1 MRIHQVYTLIEA
13 AGWPMWLLLA
23 CSVVGLAIVL
33 APSYLVRKSRIVP
46 THIRQLAQDLAQ
58 QSTPNIESLER
69 LRQRPLG
76 QLYAAL
82 IQQRDQPA
90 PVREEIAA
98 EIGQSIS
105 FALNRFL
112 PALGTIAVIAPL
124 LGLFGTVIG
133 MIELF
138 ASYTPQGS
146 DPDQFARGISIAL
159 YNTAFGIIIAIPAL
173 IFHRYFRSRTHY
185 FLHILE
191 IESARFN
198 RFLDF
203 VAQRRGASRN
213 SPTRG

>member
-1 MRIHQVYTLIEA
+1 MYTLIEA
-13 AGWPMWLLLA
+13 AGWPIWLLLA
-23 CSVVGLAIVL
+23 CSIISLAIILERLYQLRTVRI
-33 APSYLVRKSRIVP
+33 APP
-46 THIRQLAQDLAQ
+46 DARQFAQDLAQ
-58 QSTPNIESLER
+58 QSSPNIESIER
-69 LRQRPLG
+69 LRHSPLG

-82 IQQRDQPA
+82 IQEQAQPA
-90 PVREEIAA
+90 SIREAIIN

-138 ASYTPQGS
+138 GSYTPQGS

-159 YNTAFGIIIAIPAL
+159 YNTALGIIIAIPAL
-173 IFHRYFRSRTHY
+173 IFHRYFRSRVHY

-191 IESARFN
+191 VESARFN
-198 RFLDF
+198 RLLEFIH
-203 VAQRRGASRN
+203 RRSV
-213 SPTRG
+213 S